1 MQLQHELHTC
11 EYPIVYLHKSQI
23 NYRKHVVFYHELHTC
38 EYPIVIQHSK
48 SIRIIATHKYELLS
62 PQIKCN
68 SHFTQIK
75 HSYLFTSE
83 QYSTY
88 NRVTNSSIQESEFW
102 IWRCYSFDVGVDLI
116 CLSLTCSC
124 FMLQSLS
131 PNRLSNWWLLLVV
144 PQQHDGLILIF
155 E

>member
-11 EYPIVYLHKSQI
+11 EYPIVYLHESQI
-23 NYRKHVVFYHELHTC
+23 NYRKHVFFIMNYILANTQSLYHNIPNRLESQQRTNMNYYH
-38 EYPIVIQHSK
+38 HK
-48 SIRIIATHKYELLS
+48 SS
-62 PQIKCN
+62 V
-68 SHFTQIK
+68 QIK

-102 IWRCYSFDVGVDLI
+102 IWRCYSFDIGVDLI

-131 PNRLSNWWLLLVV
+131 PNCLSNWWLLLVV